1 MLQEEA
7 LSRATHL
14 SKRDVRY
21 VLHDILEGEAAEG
34 DLLVVG
40 LFDLLQALKFDQ
52 LAVTAVLRHF
62 RDPLRRLGLEYSQ
75 AMAKQTIKSKLA
87 MLHVVNNRYFSV
99 DGEEGVFD
107 LKELATLKQCPRPF
121 VGLFVVLPEL
131 FWRLKRSLESPPSA
145 RSSKAGSSILQAVGE
160 DD

>member
-7 LSRATHL
+7 LARATHL

-21 VLHDILEGEAAEG
+21 VLHDILEGEATEG
-34 DLLVVG
+34 DLLVLG

-52 LAVTAVLRHF
+52 LAATAVLRHF

-75 AMAKQTIKSKLA
+75 AMDKKTLKSKLV

-99 DGEEGVFD
+99 DGEEGIFD
-107 LKELATLKQCPRPF
+107 LKELAALKRCPRPF

-131 FWRLKRSLESPPSA
+131 FWRLKRSLELPPSA
-145 RSSKAGSSILQAVGE
+145 RSSKAGSSILQEAAEG
-160 DD
+160 D